1 MLNYNEILSKKFIV
15 YEGAPYEVL
24 DAHIFRM
31 QQRKPVNQT
40 KLKNLF
46 TGKVTE
52 ITFHQADKVEEAD
65 IHTREIKYL
74 YTTKGQFWFCEANN
88 PAKRFSFD
96 EVIVGVGGRF
106 LRPNS
111 MVDALTWKDGSEDE
125 EEATPHE
132 TKFSSGVARSAKGGF
147 RGKLIGIRLPI
158 KVELKVTEA
167 PPAIKGDTAKGG
179 SKVIILETGATIN
192 APMFIGE
199 GDVVRINTE
208 TGEYVE
214 RANT

>member
-1 MLNYNEILSKKFIV
+1 MLSYNEILGKKFIV
-15 YEGAPYEVL
+15 YDGAPYEVL

-52 ITFHQADKVEEAD
+52 VTFHQADKVEEAE
-65 IHTREIKYL
+65 IASREIKYL
-74 YTTKGQFWFCEANN
+74 YNAKGQFWFCEAND
-88 PAKRFSFD
+88 PSKRFSFG
-96 EVIVGVGGRF
+96 EAILGTGARF
-106 LRPNS
+106 LKPNCL
-111 MVDALTWKDGSEDE
+111 VDALTWERGEMG
-125 EEATPHE
+125 E
-132 TKFSSGVARSAKGGF
+132 TGE
-147 RGKLIGIRLPI
+147 RGALIGIRLPI

-167 PPAIKGDTAKGG
+167 PPAVKGDTAKGG
-179 SKVIILETGATIN
+179 GKTITLETGAILT
-192 APMFIGE
+192 APMFISE

-214 RANT
+214 RA